1 MKKIL
6 LTLLI
11 LAQLV
16 IVAETKKV
24 TAPVSQPKSA
34 AAPKPAKT
42 ETVGKDGIKR
52 FATLKEA
59 AEDYAKALQ
68 EISNYGSREMLKT
81 INPDIDKYV
90 NDKKDGNLK
99 KRWEETNTL
108 LIEQFEVLVY
118 KINET
123 GNDGEVIFLIKGY
136 DETAMN
142 KYLNNNYQKYAKID
156 KVRAQ
161 VDINIEEYIKMQ
173 HDYLSKT
180 KKINLATS
188 KVNFVKD
195 SEGWRVVEEKK

>member
-1 MKKIL
+1 M
-6 LTLLI
+6 
-11 LAQLV
+11 
-16 IVAETKKV
+16 AETKKGN
-24 TAPVSQPKSA
+24 APVSQPKSA
-34 AAPKPAKT
+34 AAAQTVKT
-42 ETVGKDGIKR
+42 EIIGKDGVKR
-52 FATLKEA
+52 FSTLKEA